1 MLNKL
6 LIDWLGSA
14 KISLILL
21 SSEIK
26 SAFILLTHHAK
37 IQTMNDTGKMV
48 GVGMLTGVVSGITS
62 ALAIDLIRQ
71 DWVKKQAFG
80 YAKRLSNGKG
90 IINLGAGPHRTL
102 LAQEISESPAVAA
115 NIDIVANGMPHFIQ
129 LDIEE
134 ERLPFSDKQFGCSFM
149 SHVLEHLDN
158 WDFALG
164 EAMRVADRAV
174 VVLPHPL
181 SPTGWLDPGHKQ
193 HFSFNDIGDI
203 EELLPTVK
211 VFC

>member
-26 SAFILLTHHAK
+26 SAFILLTQHAK

-80 YAKRLSNGKG
+80 YAKRLSNGNHQG
-90 IINLGAGPHRTL
+90 LRYHMR
-102 LAQEISESPAVAA
+102 ISCRMNFSY
-115 NIDIVANGMPHFIQ
+115 Q
-129 LDIEE
+129 LC
-134 ERLPFSDKQFGCSFM
+134 PM
-149 SHVLEHLDN
+149 
-158 WDFALG
+158 
-164 EAMRVADRAV
+164 
-174 VVLPHPL
+174 
-181 SPTGWLDPGHKQ
+181 
-193 HFSFNDIGDI
+193 
-203 EELLPTVK
+203 
-211 VFC
+211 